1 MINVVFE
8 GSNETDKKELIKNI
22 KKIYNSKNYKVGMY
36 GEIDRKSKTYKI
48 FEKNVDNYFS
58 SFLNKAS
65 NDAVQNVL
73 ANTID
78 YMYLRDKMYSNNDDI
93 NIFERS
99 YISIYTYYSVF
110 LSKNIKERTY
120 FMDNLLNFLK
130 NKEKKIDLMVYF
142 DVDFNKNIKCFNKK
156 NSRKVTKKEKQLL
169 KEVEMKLKD
178 FIRYNNSEYN
188 LLVIENNDSEN
199 VAVEKITKKL
209 DEILED
215 NKKTEDAKWYELY
228 KIDIEEFHTP
238 DDYIEYKLK
247 YKKKFI
253 EKVIQYSQN
262 KKVIEMGCGTGLM
275 AGYLQ
280 KLGLDVTA
288 LDLSQKVLDYA
299 YEIAKQSNIIKPCK
313 YEQGDILNL
322 KYKANTFDVS
332 YSNGVLEHFNDDEVV
347 TILKQQMK
355 ISKYVIFGVPSTY
368 FNMNEKMLGNER
380 SLTLREWSKLVE
392 KAGGYIIEQTSFH
405 YYKLYRRIFEVKK
418 WFKPKAFWLFIIEND
433 KIGKNAKL

>member
-8 GSNETDKKELIKNI
+8 GSNETDKKELIKKI

-36 GEIDRKSKTYKI
+36 GEIDRKSKTYKN

-73 ANTID
+73 AHTID
-78 YMYLRDKMYSNNDDI
+78 YMYLRDKMYSSKDEI

-99 YISIYTYYSVF
+99 YISLYTYYSVF
-110 LSKNIKERTY
+110 LSKNIKEKTY
-120 FMDNLLNFLK
+120 FMDNLLAFLK

-142 DVDFNKNIKCFNKK
+142 DVDFSKNIKCFNKK

-199 VAVEKITKKL
+199 VAIEKITKKL

>member
-8 GSNETDKKELIKNI
+8 GSNETDKKELIKKI

-36 GEIDRKSKTYKI
+36 GEIDRKSKTYKN

-73 ANTID
+73 AHTID
-78 YMYLRDKMYSNNDDI
+78 YMYLRDKMYSSKDDI

-99 YISIYTYYSVF
+99 YISLYTYYSVF
-110 LSKNIKERTY
+110 LSKNIKEKTY
-120 FMDNLLNFLK
+120 FMDNLLAFLK

-142 DVDFNKNIKCFNKK
+142 DVDFSKNIKCFNKK

-199 VAVEKITKKL
+199 VAIEKITKKL

-280 KLGLDVTA
+280 KFGLDVTA

>member
-8 GSNETDKKELIKNI
+8 GSNGTDKKELIKNI

-73 ANTID
+73 AHTID
-78 YMYLRDKMYSNNDDI
+78 YMYLRDKMYSSKDDI

-99 YISIYTYYSVF
+99 YISLYTYYSVF
-110 LSKNIKERTY
+110 LSKNIKEKTY
-120 FMDNLLNFLK
+120 FMDNLLAFLK

-142 DVDFNKNIKCFNKK
+142 DVDFSKNIKCFNKK

>member
-8 GSNETDKKELIKNI
+8 GSNETDKKELIKKI

-36 GEIDRKSKTYKI
+36 GEIDRKSKTYKN

-73 ANTID
+73 AHTID
-78 YMYLRDKMYSNNDDI
+78 YMYLRDKMYSSKDDI

-99 YISIYTYYSVF
+99 YISLYTYYSVF
-110 LSKNIKERTY
+110 LSKNIKEKTY
-120 FMDNLLNFLK
+120 FMDNLLAFLK

-142 DVDFNKNIKCFNKK
+142 DVDFSKNIKCFNKK

-199 VAVEKITKKL
+199 VAIEKITKKL

-418 WFKPKAFWLFIIEND
+418 WFKPKDFWLFIIEND

>member
-8 GSNETDKKELIKNI
+8 GSNGTDKKELIKNI

-48 FEKNVDNYFS
+48 FKKNVDNYFS

-73 ANTID
+73 AHTID

-142 DVDFNKNIKCFNKK
+142 DVDFSKNIKCFNKK

-199 VAVEKITKKL
+199 VAIEKITKKL

>member
-1 MINVVFE
+1 
-8 GSNETDKKELIKNI
+8 
-22 KKIYNSKNYKVGMY
+22 
-36 GEIDRKSKTYKI
+36 
-48 FEKNVDNYFS
+48 
-58 SFLNKAS
+58 
-65 NDAVQNVL
+65 
-73 ANTID
+73 
-78 YMYLRDKMYSNNDDI
+78 
-93 NIFERS
+93 
-99 YISIYTYYSVF
+99 
-110 LSKNIKERTY
+110 
-120 FMDNLLNFLK
+120 
-130 NKEKKIDLMVYF
+130 
-142 DVDFNKNIKCFNKK
+142 
-156 NSRKVTKKEKQLL
+156 
-169 KEVEMKLKD
+169 MKLKD

>member
-8 GSNETDKKELIKNI
+8 GSNETDKKELIKKI

-36 GEIDRKSKTYKI
+36 GDIDRKSKTYKN

-65 NDAVQNVL
+65 NNAVQNVL
-73 ANTID
+73 AHTID
-78 YMYLRDKMYSNNDDI
+78 YMYLRDKMYSSNDDI

-99 YISIYTYYSVF
+99 YISLYTYYSVF
-110 LSKNIKERTY
+110 LSKNIKEKTY
-120 FMDNLLNFLK
+120 FMDNLLAFLK
-130 NKEKKIDLMVYF
+130 HKEKKIDLMVYF

-156 NSRKVTKKEKQLL
+156 ISRKVTKKEKQLL
-169 KEVEMKLKD
+169 KEVEVKLKD
-178 FIRYNNSEYN
+178 FIRYNNSEYS

-209 DEILED
+209 NEILED

-355 ISKYVIFGVPSTY
+355 ISNYVIFGIPSTY

-418 WFKPKAFWLFIIEND
+418 WFKPKAFWLFIIKKD

>member
-8 GSNETDKKELIKNI
+8 GSNETDKKELIKKI

-36 GEIDRKSKTYKI
+36 GEIDRKSKTYKN

-73 ANTID
+73 AHTID
-78 YMYLRDKMYSNNDDI
+78 YMYLRDKMYSSKDDI

-99 YISIYTYYSVF
+99 YISLYTYYSVF
-110 LSKNIKERTY
+110 LSKNIKEKTY
-120 FMDNLLNFLK
+120 FMDNLLAFLK

-142 DVDFNKNIKCFNKK
+142 DVDFSKNIKCFNKK

>member
-8 GSNETDKKELIKNI
+8 GSNETDKKELIKKI

-36 GEIDRKSKTYKI
+36 GEIDRKSKTYKN
-48 FEKNVDNYFS
+48 FEKNVDDYFS

-73 ANTID
+73 AHTID
-78 YMYLRDKMYSNNDDI
+78 YMYLRDKMYSSKDDI

-99 YISIYTYYSVF
+99 YISLYTYYSVF
-110 LSKNIKERTY
+110 LSKNIKEKTY
-120 FMDNLLNFLK
+120 FMDNLLAFLK

-142 DVDFNKNIKCFNKK
+142 DVDFSKNIKCFNKK

>member
-8 GSNETDKKELIKNI
+8 GSNETDKKELIKKI

-36 GEIDRKSKTYKI
+36 GEIDRKSKTYKN
-48 FEKNVDNYFS
+48 FEKNVDDYFS

-73 ANTID
+73 AHTID
-78 YMYLRDKMYSNNDDI
+78 YMYLRDKMYSSKDDI

-99 YISIYTYYSVF
+99 YISLYTYYSVF
-110 LSKNIKERTY
+110 LSKNIKEKTY
-120 FMDNLLNFLK
+120 FMDNLLAFLK

-142 DVDFNKNIKCFNKK
+142 DVDFSKNIKCFNKK

-199 VAVEKITKKL
+199 VAIEKITKKL